1 MRDSFRAVILTG
13 VIHKA
18 FFQVCICAQDCDAF
32 RFHWIDKEDPLRI
45 HTYRF
50 TKALFG
56 LGPSPFLLGGVIKQ
70 HLKHCRA
77 DHPECVDDNEHELYV
92 DNLLTGG
99 LMVEKA
105 KEKKALTTATFG
117 QVTICLHK

>member
-1 MRDSFRAVILTG
+1 MRDSFRAVALTG

-18 FFQVCICAQDCDAF
+18 FLQVRICAQDCDAF
-32 RFHWIDKEDPLRI
+32 QFHWIDKEDPLRI

-70 HLKHCRA
+70 HLKHCLA

-99 LMVEKA
+99 LMVEKV